1 MKKIIKNLRSKYS
14 RIDTYIILG
23 VIGLV
28 LGFFGYFMVVEI
40 EGTVKLLGALLGFL
54 YMVFI
59 VSHLFLAFPLFVIA
73 MIVSEFVE
81 ENVTLPDSIILL
93 RVVQAICLLVVFFV
107 VYLCVPVLSAMMFN
121 GSFDLSEALDLIHK
135 INHGNK

>member
-1 MKKIIKNLRSKYS
+1 MKKIIKKLRSKYS
-14 RIDTYIILG
+14 VIDTYIILG

-28 LGFFGYFMVVEI
+28 LGVFGYFMVVEI
-40 EGTVKLLGALLGFL
+40 DGTVKLLGALLGFL

-59 VSHLFLAFPLFVIA
+59 VSHLFLGFPLLVIA
-73 MIVSEFVE
+73 IMVSEFVE

-93 RVVQAICLLVVFFV
+93 RIAQTICVLVVCFV

-121 GSFDLSEALDLIHK
+121 VSFDLSEALNLIHE